1 MNVVQDG
8 HGLGRS
14 FFINYLESVL
24 GRIPPKLVVSLD
36 GCQCCSAYL
45 FTAL

>member
-1 MNVVQDG
+1 MQCRMVMG
-8 HGLGRS
+8 WEGS